1 MIRFDCFSYKE
12 EVMKE
17 DKRKGEK
24 AIPDNVEDYLNALQ
38 QEILEKLET
47 HGWALKFVRRP
58 PDSPPTIVIEDTK
71 GKEIGV
77 LEEDGAINYESGIL
91 IRDDG

>member
-1 MIRFDCFSYKE
+1 
-12 EVMKE
+12 MKE

-24 AIPDNVEDYLNALQ
+24 AIPDNVENYLNDLQ
-38 QEILEKLET
+38 QEILDKIEK

-58 PDSPPTIVIEDTK
+58 PDSPPIIVIEDKK
-71 GKEIGV
+71 GKELGV

-91 IRDDG
+91 IRDDR